1 MAVQVVMDHSGDAR
15 HWYDANNERSL
26 FDAKER
32 FRQLT
37 EQGYTAAV
45 RGTEGS
51 SKIIRSFEPAAEET
65 LFFPRLVGG

>member
-1 MAVQVVMDHSGDAR
+1 MAVQVVMDHSGDTR
-15 HWYDANNERSL
+15 HRYDADNERSL
-26 FDAKER
+26 LEAKEK

-45 RGTEGS
+45 RGAEGS
-51 SKIIRSFEPAAEET
+51 SRLIRSFEPDADET